1 MLIRTRA
8 LLAAPLLVLSLATAQ
23 AAEPVSSAAKKGLV
37 QKVLQ
42 MQQPGIDGIA
52 RTLAEQP
59 VAPMMQ
65 QVAGLL
71 RTRVPEDKREALS
84 KEIQGDFKKYTDATV
99 PLLRDRAKALAPT
112 TIGAVLE
119 QKFSEDELKQLVAW
133 LESPLARK
141 YQTAFPEFQRSLTE
155 KLVAETR
162 PMVEPNLRELDAAIT
177 RRLTA
182 YAGTPAGAGASKP

>member
-1 MLIRTRA
+1 MLMRTRA

-23 AAEPVSSAAKKGLV
+23 AAEPVSSAAKKSLV
-37 QKVLQ
+37 LKVLQ

-119 QKFSEDELKQLVAW
+119 QKFSEDELKQLVTW

-162 PMVEPNLRELDAAIT
+162 PMVEPNLRELNESIT
-177 RRLTA
+177 RRLA
-182 YAGTPAGAGASKP
+182 AHAGAPAAAGASKP